1 MKAVFME
8 LQMRETLL
16 EIFSRKVLEKLK
28 TKSQELTAKS

>member
-1 MKAVFME
+1 MKALFME

-28 TKSQELTAKS
+28 AKSQELTAKS